1 MRFWIGWMIVL
12 LFAACSEEAMY
23 EVVEE
28 REAIEFAFDS
38 CRAEKFNT
46 YFKSRFK
53 RKQFNGNVLIAH
65 GDSVF
70 RASYGWANYRRKDSL
85 SIESTFQLASVS
97 KPITALAVLQLVDQ
111 GKLSLSDTIGKYI
124 ENWPYP
130 RVTIE
135 HLLNHRSG
143 LGNYLYHTDEHWE
156 DKSIAMCNKEAV
168 ALFTELKPEIYYPL
182 DKRFDYCNTNYMLLA
197 SIVEQVSGES
207 FETYMANHFF
217 APLQMQLAFIN
228 SSMERPSDGLV
239 ATGHTHRMRIYE
251 PFYLNGTVGDKGVY
265 ASVDDLYALHKALRN
280 GEVIPDSLYQLMITP
295 ASKFNRRGQSYGLGW
310 RIRRMENGE
319 ELTYHNGWW
328 RGFRSYFIH
337 LPKEEATI
345 IVLTNTVK
353 GKFIAQDEL
362 LDLVF
367 TNYGAVLK
375 S

>member
-1 MRFWIGWMIVL
+1 MIVL